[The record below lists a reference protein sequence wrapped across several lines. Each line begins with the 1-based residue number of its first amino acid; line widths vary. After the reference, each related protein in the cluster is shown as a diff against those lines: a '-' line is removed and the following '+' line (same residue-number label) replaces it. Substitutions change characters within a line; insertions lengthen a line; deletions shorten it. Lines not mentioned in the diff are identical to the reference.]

1 MAPAALLPIL
11 ALGAFAPAV
20 VPARRLGDMDGFSQI
35 ATSTAAS
42 GCATVS
48 RGRAWTEIDGTK
60 RVQLTITPSEWV
72 EFQKIE
78 LIFEAPV
85 VVEHLYDAT
94 PDGATQIGGRG
105 SLAVAVRLGPKP
117 HTGTAFQFF
126 GRDTNEVAPMLRCE
140 GFKNPPPSPPH
151 AEDCVL
157 GPKYKVERSWGDGA
171 IIKVDLE
178 FWEDDKEFRLRFF
191 DQTIVIEDPQN
202 AELETI
208 ETRNGDTEVLLRL
221 VPLDY
226 LHGGPLQFGF
236 MAKPAPHRA
245 ARIICHKLQPP
256 RPPPP
261 PSPMPRL
268 PPSPQPP
275 PPPPSPSPSP
285 PPPTNQVN
293 ADSGCKI
300 GGYARIEHR
309 RTDTISGNDLI
320 RMTVRPDL
328 WDVDYTVVVRIDH
341 AWGGTLTV
349 SELARAT
356 LLRKEPTSS
365 ADGELLSF
373 VLSAPERGVGQD
385 EAFGFNVVGEGL
397 QLVSM
402 TCRTRASNDP
412 WPPPPPPPP
421 VEQSIVEAIEMAPPS
436 AAGGDDSDDY
446 SAFGPSLKKKGHA
459 VSGCRRVTD
468 NRGKVVVECDGDDD
482 EGGGGPSFAVLL
494 VFAACIGGV
503 LYILKDTGALALI
516 VAKLKAHAAGD
527 GGGDGETELGEG
539 GASNG
544 DGAGG
549 RGKKSK
555 RWKVTVT
562 VRGHEAGPGGGE
574 EIEFYVVATAAV
586 VGTDE
591 LKRAIAEACLAH
603 AGPERTPLEWQ
614 SSDDPEMELRC
625 APEPAA
631 AI

>member
-1 MAPAALLPIL
+1 M
-11 ALGAFAPAV
+11 
-20 VPARRLGDMDGFSQI
+20 
-35 ATSTAAS
+35 
-42 GCATVS
+42 
-48 RGRAWTEIDGTK
+48 
-60 RVQLTITPSEWV
+60 QLTITPSEWV

-105 SLAVAVRLGPKP
+105 SLAVAVRLGRP
-117 HTGTAFQFF
+117 HTGTTFQFF

-151 AEDCVL
+151 AEDYVL
-157 GPKYKVERSWGDGA
+157 GPSTRSSARGAGA

-208 ETRNGDTEVLLRL
+208 ETRNGDTEVLSAWCPSTISTAGRCSLASW
-221 VPLDY
+221 
-226 LHGGPLQFGF
+226 
-236 MAKPAPHRA
+236 AKPAPHRA

-261 PSPMPRL
+261 PSPLPRL
-268 PPSPQPP
+268 PPSPAP

-356 LLRKEPTSS
+356 LLRKGADLSS

-412 WPPPPPPPP
+412 
-421 VEQSIVEAIEMAPPS
+421 AAAAAA
-436 AAGGDDSDDY
+436 AAGRAVDRR
-446 SAFGPSLKKKGHA
+446 GH
-459 VSGCRRVTD
+459 R
-468 NRGKVVVECDGDDD
+468 
-482 EGGGGPSFAVLL
+482 
-494 VFAACIGGV
+494 
-503 LYILKDTGALALI
+503 
-516 VAKLKAHAAGD
+516 
-527 GGGDGETELGEG
+527 
-539 GASNG
+539 
-544 DGAGG
+544 DGAAERG
-549 RGKKSK
+549 R
-555 RWKVTVT
+555 R
-562 VRGHEAGPGGGE
+562 RRQRR
-574 EIEFYVVATAAV
+574 
-586 VGTDE
+586 
-591 LKRAIAEACLAH
+591 L
-603 AGPERTPLEWQ
+603 
-614 SSDDPEMELRC
+614 
-625 APEPAA
+625 
-631 AI
+631 

>member
-1 MAPAALLPIL
+1 MRGVQEPAAL
-11 ALGAFAPAV
+11 AA
-20 VPARRLGDMDGFSQI
+20 ARRGL
-35 ATSTAAS
+35 
-42 GCATVS
+42 
-48 RGRAWTEIDGTK
+48 RA
-60 RVQLTITPSEWV
+60 R
-72 EFQKIE
+72 
-78 LIFEAPV
+78 
-85 VVEHLYDAT
+85 
-94 PDGATQIGGRG
+94 
-105 SLAVAVRLGPKP
+105 
-117 HTGTAFQFF
+117 
-126 GRDTNEVAPMLRCE
+126 
-140 GFKNPPPSPPH
+140 
-151 AEDCVL
+151 
-157 GPKYKVERSWGDGA
+157 PKYKVERSWGDGA

-261 PSPMPRL
+261 PSPLPRL
-268 PPSPQPP
+268 PPSPAPP
-275 PPPPSPSPSP
+275 PPPPSPAPSP

-402 TCRTRASNDP
+402 TCRHARVQR
-412 WPPPPPPPP
+412 P
-421 VEQSIVEAIEMAPPS
+421 VAAAAAA
-436 AAGGDDSDDY
+436 AAGRAVDRR
-446 SAFGPSLKKKGHA
+446 GHRDGA
-459 VSGCRRVTD
+459 AERGRRRRQRRLQRLWPEPEEEGARRVGVPA
-468 NRGKVVVECDGDDD
+468 RHRQSGQ
-482 EGGGGPSFAVLL
+482 GGGRVRRRRRRGRRRAELR
-494 VFAACIGGV
+494 
-503 LYILKDTGALALI
+503 GAP
-516 VAKLKAHAAGD
+516 
-527 GGGDGETELGEG
+527 
-539 GASNG
+539 
-544 DGAGG
+544 
-549 RGKKSK
+549 R
-555 RWKVTVT
+555 
-562 VRGHEAGPGGGE
+562 VRGVHRRGAVHSEGHGRARLDHREAEGARGG
-574 EIEFYVVATAAV
+574 
-586 VGTDE
+586 
-591 LKRAIAEACLAH
+591 
-603 AGPERTPLEWQ
+603 
-614 SSDDPEMELRC
+614 
-625 APEPAA
+625 
-631 AI
+631 